1 MGRWTLVVLLALAG
15 CKDDAPS
22 KAAAPP
28 GPAPAPPAPELTR
41 AIVVAECALFV
52 RAAARFLACPAA
64 EPHHQT
70 FRELRDRF
78 QTEPLEPPNGPE
90 AYVEHCLHALVRL
103 DTRADVA
110 GCDVG
115 LSAAEKTTI
124 AKRRLRRTAPPDAGT
139 KGLRDYLQKLAGDR
153 DRACACPDDACA
165 SSAGTIKR
173 EDLHPDR
180 RSPPVRA
187 AHDAILGEL
196 GDCKLFEEFRDPPR

>member
-22 KAAAPP
+22 KAAPAAEPP
-28 GPAPAPPAPELTR
+28 PPAPPPGATK
-41 AIVVAECALFV
+41 AIEIAECALYV
-52 RAAARFLACPAA
+52 RVAEKFLACPAA
-64 EPHHQT
+64 EPHHAT
-70 FRELRDRF
+70 FRELRDRL
-78 QTEPLEPPNGPE
+78 QGELIEAPLTADDYLEQ
-90 AYVEHCLHALVRL
+90 CLRGLVRL

-115 LSAAEKTTI
+115 LSAAEKATI
-124 AKRRLRRTAPPDAGT
+124 AKRRLRRTPPPDAGT

-153 DRACACPDDACA
+153 DRACACRDDECA
-165 SSAGTIKR
+165 SSAGTIRR

-187 AHDAILGEL
+187 AHDAILAEL